1 MFYSNNFDWAKI
13 GRLPASTF
21 KIVNSIIA
29 LETKVV
35 EDDSTLFP
43 WNGEKRAYKTWEQD
57 LILSDA
63 FKYSCVPCYQE
74 IARGIGEKRMNEY
87 LDKLKYKD
95 MKVNADNLDLFW
107 LEGDSKITQFQQIEF
122 LRRFF
127 QSELGISKR
136 TEDIMRKI
144 FFIEDYEN
152 YKLNGKTGL
161 SVRNGNYNGWF
172 VGYIE
177 SKESNYFFATNIEPK
192 DQLNDNSF
200 TQKRKKITI
209 EALNTLQ

>member
-1 MFYSNNFDWAKI
+1 MDQ
-13 GRLPASTF
+13 
-21 KIVNSIIA
+21 IIA
-29 LETKVV
+29 RQLSLLLSKFIGKV
-35 EDDSTLFP
+35 DRLQKRLT
-43 WNGEKRAYKTWEQD
+43 EKSA
-57 LILSDA
+57 S
-63 FKYSCVPCYQE
+63 
-74 IARGIGEKRMNEY
+74 
-87 LDKLKYKD
+87 
-95 MKVNADNLDLFW
+95 
-107 LEGDSKITQFQQIEF
+107 
-122 LRRFF
+122 
-127 QSELGISKR
+127 
-136 TEDIMRKI
+136 
-144 FFIEDYEN
+144 FFIEDYGN